1 MDIVLEAK
9 NLTKVYGS
17 GEGTVHALRG
27 VSVGIERGSFT
38 AIIGKSGCGKSTLLQ
53 ALGGLDAPTS
63 GQVLLEGQS
72 LYDLPDNEL
81 AWLRRTKL
89 GFVFQSFHLINSLN
103 VLDNVELPLLY
114 RKVSAKE
121 RRHLAEEVLKKVGLS
136 HRMRHMPTQLSGGQ
150 CQRVAIARALA
161 LKPRI
166 LFFDEPTSA
175 LDPELTGEVLKVIR
189 SLADLHIAMV
199 IVTHEMAFARDISH
213 RVVFMAGGVIVEEGT
228 PEEVFSSDNERT
240 QSFLGRYG
248 TI

>member
-72 LYDLPDNEL
+72 LYDLPDDEL

-89 GFVFQSFHLINSLN
+89 GVVFQAFNLLPEYTIR
-103 VLDNVELPLLY
+103 DNILLPLMLDKKAVDEAY
-114 RKVSAKE
+114 LKFLTE
-121 RRHLAEEVLKKVGLS
+121 RLGLADLL
-136 HRMRHMPTQLSGGQ
+136 HRQPGQLSGGQ
-150 CQRVAIARALA
+150 QQRAAIARALIVHPA
-161 LKPRI
+161 VVLA
-166 LFFDEPTSA
+166 DEPTGN
-175 LDPELTGEVLKVIR
+175 LDRKN
-189 SLADLHIAMV
+189 S
-199 IVTHEMAFARDISH
+199 
-213 RVVFMAGGVIVEEGT
+213 
-228 PEEVFSSDNERT
+228 EEVFSLIRAVAAEQHQTVVYVTHDPDLAQAADRILEMEDGEIRLDS
-240 QSFLGRYG
+240 
-248 TI
+248 I

>member
-72 LYDLPDNEL
+72 LYDLPDDEL

-89 GFVFQSFHLINSLN
+89 GFVFQAFNLLPEYTIR
-103 VLDNVELPLLY
+103 DNILLPLMLD
-114 RKVSAKE
+114 
-121 RRHLAEEVLKKVGLS
+121 KKVVDEAYLKFLTERLGLADLL
-136 HRMRHMPTQLSGGQ
+136 HRQPGQLSGGQ
-150 CQRVAIARALA
+150 QQRAAIARALIVHPA
-161 LKPRI
+161 VVLA
-166 LFFDEPTSA
+166 DEPTGN
-175 LDPELTGEVLKVIR
+175 LDRKN
-189 SLADLHIAMV
+189 S
-199 IVTHEMAFARDISH
+199 
-213 RVVFMAGGVIVEEGT
+213 
-228 PEEVFSSDNERT
+228 EEVFSLIRAVAAEQHQTVVYVTHDPDLAQAADRILEMEDGEIRLDS
-240 QSFLGRYG
+240 
-248 TI
+248 I

>member
-72 LYDLPDNEL
+72 LYDLPDDEL

-89 GFVFQSFHLINSLN
+89 GFVFQAFNLLPEYTIR
-103 VLDNVELPLLY
+103 DNILLPLMLDKKAVDEAY
-114 RKVSAKE
+114 LKFLTE
-121 RRHLAEEVLKKVGLS
+121 RLGLADLL
-136 HRMRHMPTQLSGGQ
+136 HRQPGQLSGGQ
-150 CQRVAIARALA
+150 QQRAAIARALIVHPA
-161 LKPRI
+161 VVLA
-166 LFFDEPTSA
+166 DEPTGN
-175 LDPELTGEVLKVIR
+175 LDRKN
-189 SLADLHIAMV
+189 S
-199 IVTHEMAFARDISH
+199 
-213 RVVFMAGGVIVEEGT
+213 
-228 PEEVFSSDNERT
+228 EEVFSLIRAVAAEQHKTVVYVTHDPDLAQAADRILEMEDGEIRLDS
-240 QSFLGRYG
+240 
-248 TI
+248 I

>member
-72 LYDLPDNEL
+72 LYDLPDDEL

-89 GFVFQSFHLINSLN
+89 GFVFQTFNLLPEYTIR
-103 VLDNVELPLLY
+103 DNILLPLMLDKKAVDEAY
-114 RKVSAKE
+114 LKFLTE
-121 RRHLAEEVLKKVGLS
+121 RLGLADLL
-136 HRMRHMPTQLSGGQ
+136 HRQPGQLSGGQ
-150 CQRVAIARALA
+150 QQRAAIARALIVHPA
-161 LKPRI
+161 VVLA
-166 LFFDEPTSA
+166 DEPTGN
-175 LDPELTGEVLKVIR
+175 LDRKN
-189 SLADLHIAMV
+189 S
-199 IVTHEMAFARDISH
+199 
-213 RVVFMAGGVIVEEGT
+213 
-228 PEEVFSSDNERT
+228 EEVFSLIRAVAAEQHQTVVYVTHDPDLAQAADRILEMEDGEIRLDS
-240 QSFLGRYG
+240 
-248 TI
+248 I

>member
-72 LYDLPDNEL
+72 LYDLPDDEL

-89 GFVFQSFHLINSLN
+89 GFVFQAFNLLPEYTIRGNIL
-103 VLDNVELPLLY
+103 LPLMLDKKAVDEAY
-114 RKVSAKE
+114 LKFLTE
-121 RRHLAEEVLKKVGLS
+121 RLGLADLL
-136 HRMRHMPTQLSGGQ
+136 HRQPGQLSGGQ
-150 CQRVAIARALA
+150 QQRAAIARALIVHPA
-161 LKPRI
+161 VVLA
-166 LFFDEPTSA
+166 DEPTGN
-175 LDPELTGEVLKVIR
+175 LDRKN
-189 SLADLHIAMV
+189 S
-199 IVTHEMAFARDISH
+199 
-213 RVVFMAGGVIVEEGT
+213 
-228 PEEVFSSDNERT
+228 EEVFSLIRAVAAEQHQTVVYVTHDPDLAQAADRILEMEDGEIRLDS
-240 QSFLGRYG
+240 
-248 TI
+248 I

>member
-72 LYDLPDNEL
+72 LYDLPDDEL

-89 GFVFQSFHLINSLN
+89 GFVFQAFNLLPEYTIR
-103 VLDNVELPLLY
+103 DNILLPLMLDKKAVDEAY
-114 RKVSAKE
+114 LKFLTE
-121 RRHLAEEVLKKVGLS
+121 RLGLADLL
-136 HRMRHMPTQLSGGQ
+136 HRQPGQLSGGQ
-150 CQRVAIARALA
+150 QQRAAIARALIVHPA
-161 LKPRI
+161 VVLA
-166 LFFDEPTSA
+166 DEPT
-175 LDPELTGEVLKVIR
+175 G
-189 SLADLHIAMV
+189 
-199 IVTHEMAFARDISH
+199 
-213 RVVFMAGGVIVEEGT
+213 
-228 PEEVFSSDNERT
+228 N
-240 QSFLGRYG
+240 
-248 TI
+248 

>member
-72 LYDLPDNEL
+72 LYDLPDDEL

-89 GFVFQSFHLINSLN
+89 GFVFQAFNLLPEYTIR
-103 VLDNVELPLLY
+103 DNILLPLMLDKKAVDEAY
-114 RKVSAKE
+114 LKFLTE
-121 RRHLAEEVLKKVGLS
+121 RFGLADLL
-136 HRMRHMPTQLSGGQ
+136 HRQPGQLSGGQ
-150 CQRVAIARALA
+150 QQRAAIARALIVHPA
-161 LKPRI
+161 VVLA
-166 LFFDEPTSA
+166 DEPTGN
-175 LDPELTGEVLKVIR
+175 LDRKN
-189 SLADLHIAMV
+189 S
-199 IVTHEMAFARDISH
+199 
-213 RVVFMAGGVIVEEGT
+213 
-228 PEEVFSSDNERT
+228 EEVFSLIRT
-240 QSFLGRYG
+240 VAAEQHQTVVYVTHDPDLAQAADRILEMEDGEIRLDS
-248 TI
+248 I

>member
-72 LYDLPDNEL
+72 LYDLPDDEL

-89 GFVFQSFHLINSLN
+89 GFVFQAFNLLPEYTIR
-103 VLDNVELPLLY
+103 DNILLPLMLDKKAVDEAY
-114 RKVSAKE
+114 LKFLTE
-121 RRHLAEEVLKKVGLS
+121 RLGLADLL
-136 HRMRHMPTQLSGGQ
+136 HRQPGQLSGGQ
-150 CQRVAIARALA
+150 QQRAAIARALIVHPA
-161 LKPRI
+161 VVLA
-166 LFFDEPTSA
+166 DEPTGN
-175 LDPELTGEVLKVIR
+175 LDRKN
-189 SLADLHIAMV
+189 S
-199 IVTHEMAFARDISH
+199 
-213 RVVFMAGGVIVEEGT
+213 
-228 PEEVFSSDNERT
+228 EEVF
-240 QSFLGRYG
+240 FLIRAVAAEQHQTVVYVTHDPDLAQAADRILEMEDGEIRLDS
-248 TI
+248 I

>member
-72 LYDLPDNEL
+72 LYDLPDDEL

-89 GFVFQSFHLINSLN
+89 GFVFQAFNLLPEYTIR
-103 VLDNVELPLLY
+103 DNILLPLMLDKKAVDEAY
-114 RKVSAKE
+114 LKFLTE
-121 RRHLAEEVLKKVGLS
+121 RLGLADLL
-136 HRMRHMPTQLSGGQ
+136 HRQPGQLSGGQ
-150 CQRVAIARALA
+150 QQRAAIARALIVHPA
-161 LKPRI
+161 VVLA
-166 LFFDEPTSA
+166 DEPTGN
-175 LDPELTGEVLKVIR
+175 LDRKN
-189 SLADLHIAMV
+189 S
-199 IVTHEMAFARDISH
+199 
-213 RVVFMAGGVIVEEGT
+213 
-228 PEEVFSSDNERT
+228 EEVFSLIRAVAAEQHQTVVYVTHDPDLAQAADRILEMEDGEIRLDN
-240 QSFLGRYG
+240 
-248 TI
+248 I

>member
-72 LYDLPDNEL
+72 LYDLPDDEL

-89 GFVFQSFHLINSLN
+89 GFVFQAFNLLPEYTIR
-103 VLDNVELPLLY
+103 DNILLPLMLDKKAVDEAY
-114 RKVSAKE
+114 LKFLTE
-121 RRHLAEEVLKKVGLS
+121 RLGLADLL
-136 HRMRHMPTQLSGGQ
+136 HRQPGQLSGGQ
-150 CQRVAIARALA
+150 QQRAAIARALIVRPA
-161 LKPRI
+161 VVLA
-166 LFFDEPTSA
+166 DEPTGN
-175 LDPELTGEVLKVIR
+175 LDRKN
-189 SLADLHIAMV
+189 S
-199 IVTHEMAFARDISH
+199 
-213 RVVFMAGGVIVEEGT
+213 
-228 PEEVFSSDNERT
+228 EEVFSLIRAVAAEQHQTVVYVTHDPDLAQAADRILEMEDGEIRLDS
-240 QSFLGRYG
+240 
-248 TI
+248 I

>member
-72 LYDLPDNEL
+72 LYDLPDDEL

-89 GFVFQSFHLINSLN
+89 GFVFQAFNLLPEYTIR
-103 VLDNVELPLLY
+103 DNILLPLMLDKKAVDEAY
-114 RKVSAKE
+114 LKFLTE
-121 RRHLAEEVLKKVGLS
+121 RLGLADLL
-136 HRMRHMPTQLSGGQ
+136 HRQPGQLSGGQ
-150 CQRVAIARALA
+150 QQRAAIARALIVHPA
-161 LKPRI
+161 VVLA
-166 LFFDEPTSA
+166 DEPTGN
-175 LDPELTGEVLKVIR
+175 LDRKN
-189 SLADLHIAMV
+189 S
-199 IVTHEMAFARDISH
+199 
-213 RVVFMAGGVIVEEGT
+213 
-228 PEEVFSSDNERT
+228 EEVFSLIRAVAAEQHQTVVYVTHDPDLAKAADRILEMEDGEIRLDS
-240 QSFLGRYG
+240 
-248 TI
+248 I

>member
-72 LYDLPDNEL
+72 LYDLPDDEL

-89 GFVFQSFHLINSLN
+89 GFVFQAFNLLPEYTIR
-103 VLDNVELPLLY
+103 DNILLPLMLD
-114 RKVSAKE
+114 KKAVDEACLKFLTE
-121 RRHLAEEVLKKVGLS
+121 RLGLADLL
-136 HRMRHMPTQLSGGQ
+136 HRQPGQLSGGQ
-150 CQRVAIARALA
+150 QQRAAIARALIVHPA
-161 LKPRI
+161 VVLA
-166 LFFDEPTSA
+166 DEPTGN
-175 LDPELTGEVLKVIR
+175 LDRKN
-189 SLADLHIAMV
+189 S
-199 IVTHEMAFARDISH
+199 
-213 RVVFMAGGVIVEEGT
+213 
-228 PEEVFSSDNERT
+228 EEVFSLIRAVAAEQHQTVVYVTHDPDLAQAADRILEMEDGEIRLDS
-240 QSFLGRYG
+240 
-248 TI
+248 I

>member
-72 LYDLPDNEL
+72 LYDLPDDEL

-89 GFVFQSFHLINSLN
+89 GFVFQAFNLLPEYTIR
-103 VLDNVELPLLY
+103 DNILLPLMLDKKAVDEAY
-114 RKVSAKE
+114 LKFLTE
-121 RRHLAEEVLKKVGLS
+121 RLGLADLL
-136 HRMRHMPTQLSGGQ
+136 HRQPGQLSGGQ
-150 CQRVAIARALA
+150 QQRAAIARTLIVHPAVVLA
-161 LKPRI
+161 
-166 LFFDEPTSA
+166 DEPTGN
-175 LDPELTGEVLKVIR
+175 LDRKN
-189 SLADLHIAMV
+189 S
-199 IVTHEMAFARDISH
+199 
-213 RVVFMAGGVIVEEGT
+213 
-228 PEEVFSSDNERT
+228 EEVFSLIRAVAAEQHQTVVYVTHDPDLAQAADRILEMEDGEIRLDS
-240 QSFLGRYG
+240 
-248 TI
+248 I

>member
-72 LYDLPDNEL
+72 LYDLPDDEL

-89 GFVFQSFHLINSLN
+89 GFVFQAFNLLPEYTIR
-103 VLDNVELPLLY
+103 DNILLPLMLDKKAIDEAY
-114 RKVSAKE
+114 LKFLTE
-121 RRHLAEEVLKKVGLS
+121 RLGLADLL
-136 HRMRHMPTQLSGGQ
+136 HRQPGQLSGGQ
-150 CQRVAIARALA
+150 QQRAAIARALIVHPA
-161 LKPRI
+161 VVLA
-166 LFFDEPTSA
+166 DEPTGN
-175 LDPELTGEVLKVIR
+175 LDRKN
-189 SLADLHIAMV
+189 S
-199 IVTHEMAFARDISH
+199 
-213 RVVFMAGGVIVEEGT
+213 
-228 PEEVFSSDNERT
+228 EEVFSLIRAVAAEQHQTVVYVTHDPDLAQAADRILEMEDGEIRLDS
-240 QSFLGRYG
+240 
-248 TI
+248 I

>member
-72 LYDLPDNEL
+72 LYDLPDDEL

-89 GFVFQSFHLINSLN
+89 GFVFQAFNLLPEYTIR
-103 VLDNVELPLLY
+103 DNILLPLMLDKKAVDEAY
-114 RKVSAKE
+114 LKFLTE
-121 RRHLAEEVLKKVGLS
+121 RLGLADLL
-136 HRMRHMPTQLSGGQ
+136 HRQPGQLSGGQ
-150 CQRVAIARALA
+150 QQRAAIARALIVHPA
-161 LKPRI
+161 VVLA
-166 LFFDEPTSA
+166 DEPTGN
-175 LDPELTGEVLKVIR
+175 LDR
-189 SLADLHIAMV
+189 QNS
-199 IVTHEMAFARDISH
+199 
-213 RVVFMAGGVIVEEGT
+213 
-228 PEEVFSSDNERT
+228 EEVFSLIRAVAAEQHQTVVYVTHDPDLAQAADRILEMEDGEIRLDS
-240 QSFLGRYG
+240 
-248 TI
+248 I

>member
-72 LYDLPDNEL
+72 LYDLPDDEL

-89 GFVFQSFHLINSLN
+89 GFVFQAFNLLPEYTIR
-103 VLDNVELPLLY
+103 DNILLPLMLDKKAVDEAY
-114 RKVSAKE
+114 LKFLTE
-121 RRHLAEEVLKKVGLS
+121 RLGLADLL
-136 HRMRHMPTQLSGGQ
+136 HRQPGQLSGGQ
-150 CQRVAIARALA
+150 QQRAAIARALIVHPA
-161 LKPRI
+161 VVLA
-166 LFFDEPTSA
+166 DEPTGN
-175 LDPELTGEVLKVIR
+175 LDRKN
-189 SLADLHIAMV
+189 S
-199 IVTHEMAFARDISH
+199 
-213 RVVFMAGGVIVEEGT
+213 
-228 PEEVFSSDNERT
+228 EEVFSLIRAVAAEQHQTVVYVTHDPDLAPAADRILEMEDGEIRLDS
-240 QSFLGRYG
+240 
-248 TI
+248 I

>member
-72 LYDLPDNEL
+72 LYDLPDDEL

-89 GFVFQSFHLINSLN
+89 GFVFQAFNLLPEYTIR
-103 VLDNVELPLLY
+103 DNILLPLMLDKKAVDEAY
-114 RKVSAKE
+114 LKFLTE
-121 RRHLAEEVLKKVGLS
+121 RLGLADLL
-136 HRMRHMPTQLSGGQ
+136 HRQPGQLSGGQ
-150 CQRVAIARALA
+150 QQRAAIARALIVHPA
-161 LKPRI
+161 VVLA
-166 LFFDEPTSA
+166 DEPTGN
-175 LDPELTGEVLKVIR
+175 LDRKN
-189 SLADLHIAMV
+189 S
-199 IVTHEMAFARDISH
+199 
-213 RVVFMAGGVIVEEGT
+213 
-228 PEEVFSSDNERT
+228 EEVFSLIRT
-240 QSFLGRYG
+240 VAAEQHQTVVYVTHDPDLAQAADRILEMEDGEIRLDS
-248 TI
+248 I

>member
-72 LYDLPDNEL
+72 LYDLPDDEL

-89 GFVFQSFHLINSLN
+89 GFVFQAFNLLPEYTIR
-103 VLDNVELPLLY
+103 DNILLPLMLDKKAVDEAY
-114 RKVSAKE
+114 LKFLTE
-121 RRHLAEEVLKKVGLS
+121 RLGLADLL
-136 HRMRHMPTQLSGGQ
+136 HRQPGQLSGGQ
-150 CQRVAIARALA
+150 QQRAAIARALIVHPA
-161 LKPRI
+161 VVLA
-166 LFFDEPTSA
+166 DEPTGN
-175 LDPELTGEVLKVIR
+175 LDRKN
-189 SLADLHIAMV
+189 S
-199 IVTHEMAFARDISH
+199 
-213 RVVFMAGGVIVEEGT
+213 
-228 PEEVFSSDNERT
+228 EEVFSLIRAVAAEQHQTVVYVTHDPDLAQAADRILEMEDGEISLD
-240 QSFLGRYG
+240 S
-248 TI
+248 I

>member
-72 LYDLPDNEL
+72 LYDLPDDEL

-89 GFVFQSFHLINSLN
+89 GFVFQAFNLLPEYTIR
-103 VLDNVELPLLY
+103 DNILLPLMLDKKAVDEAY
-114 RKVSAKE
+114 LKFLTE
-121 RRHLAEEVLKKVGLS
+121 RLGLADLL
-136 HRMRHMPTQLSGGQ
+136 HRQPGQLSGGQ
-150 CQRVAIARALA
+150 QQRAAIARALIVHPA
-161 LKPRI
+161 VVLA
-166 LFFDEPTSA
+166 DEPTGN
-175 LDPELTGEVLKVIR
+175 LDRKN
-189 SLADLHIAMV
+189 S
-199 IVTHEMAFARDISH
+199 
-213 RVVFMAGGVIVEEGT
+213 
-228 PEEVFSSDNERT
+228 EEVFSLIRAVAAEQHQTVVHVTHDPDLAQAADRILEMEDGEIRLDS
-240 QSFLGRYG
+240 
-248 TI
+248 I

>member
-72 LYDLPDNEL
+72 LYDLPDDEL

-89 GFVFQSFHLINSLN
+89 GFVFQAFNLLPEYTIR
-103 VLDNVELPLLY
+103 DNILLPLMLDKKAVDEAY
-114 RKVSAKE
+114 LKFLTE
-121 RRHLAEEVLKKVGLS
+121 RLGLADLL
-136 HRMRHMPTQLSGGQ
+136 HRQPGQLSGGQ
-150 CQRVAIARALA
+150 QQRAAIARALIVHPA
-161 LKPRI
+161 VVLT
-166 LFFDEPTSA
+166 DEPTGN
-175 LDPELTGEVLKVIR
+175 LDRKN
-189 SLADLHIAMV
+189 S
-199 IVTHEMAFARDISH
+199 
-213 RVVFMAGGVIVEEGT
+213 
-228 PEEVFSSDNERT
+228 EEVFSLIRAVAAEQHQTVVYVTHDPDLAQAADRILEMEDGEIRLDS
-240 QSFLGRYG
+240 
-248 TI
+248 I

>member
-72 LYDLPDNEL
+72 LYDLPDDEL

-89 GFVFQSFHLINSLN
+89 GFVFQAFNLLPEYTIR
-103 VLDNVELPLLY
+103 DNILLPLMLDKKAVDEAY
-114 RKVSAKE
+114 LKFLTE
-121 RRHLAEEVLKKVGLS
+121 RLGLADLL
-136 HRMRHMPTQLSGGQ
+136 HRQPGQLSGGQ
-150 CQRVAIARALA
+150 QQRAAIARALVVHPA
-161 LKPRI
+161 VVLA
-166 LFFDEPTSA
+166 DEPTGN
-175 LDPELTGEVLKVIR
+175 LDRKN
-189 SLADLHIAMV
+189 S
-199 IVTHEMAFARDISH
+199 
-213 RVVFMAGGVIVEEGT
+213 
-228 PEEVFSSDNERT
+228 EEVFSLIRAVAAEQHQTVVYVTHDPDLAQAADRILEMEDGEIRLDS
-240 QSFLGRYG
+240 
-248 TI
+248 I

>member
-72 LYDLPDNEL
+72 LYDLPDDEL

-89 GFVFQSFHLINSLN
+89 GFVFQAFNLLPEYTIR
-103 VLDNVELPLLY
+103 DNILLPLMLDKKAVDEAY
-114 RKVSAKE
+114 LKFLTE
-121 RRHLAEEVLKKVGLS
+121 RLGLADLL
-136 HRMRHMPTQLSGGQ
+136 HRQPGQLSGGQ
-150 CQRVAIARALA
+150 QQRAIARALIVHPA
-161 LKPRI
+161 VVLA
-166 LFFDEPTSA
+166 DEPTGN
-175 LDPELTGEVLKVIR
+175 LDRKN
-189 SLADLHIAMV
+189 S
-199 IVTHEMAFARDISH
+199 
-213 RVVFMAGGVIVEEGT
+213 
-228 PEEVFSSDNERT
+228 EEVFSLIRAVAAEQHQTVVYVTHDPDLAQAADRILEMEDGEIRLDS
-240 QSFLGRYG
+240 
-248 TI
+248 I

>member
-72 LYDLPDNEL
+72 LHDLPDDEL

-89 GFVFQSFHLINSLN
+89 GFVFQAFNLLPEYTIR
-103 VLDNVELPLLY
+103 DNILLPLMLDKKAVDEAY
-114 RKVSAKE
+114 LKFLTE
-121 RRHLAEEVLKKVGLS
+121 RLGLADLL
-136 HRMRHMPTQLSGGQ
+136 HRQPGQLSGGQ
-150 CQRVAIARALA
+150 QQRAAIARALIVHPA
-161 LKPRI
+161 VVLA
-166 LFFDEPTSA
+166 DEPTGN
-175 LDPELTGEVLKVIR
+175 LDRKN
-189 SLADLHIAMV
+189 S
-199 IVTHEMAFARDISH
+199 
-213 RVVFMAGGVIVEEGT
+213 
-228 PEEVFSSDNERT
+228 EEVFSLIRAVAAEQHQTVVYVTHDPDLAQAADRILEMEDGEIRLDS
-240 QSFLGRYG
+240 
-248 TI
+248 I